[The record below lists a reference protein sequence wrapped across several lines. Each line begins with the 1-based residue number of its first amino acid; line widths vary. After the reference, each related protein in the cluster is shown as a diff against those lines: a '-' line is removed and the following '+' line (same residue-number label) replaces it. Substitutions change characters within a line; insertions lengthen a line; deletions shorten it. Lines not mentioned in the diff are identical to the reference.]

1 MNDLLTLYLADEASA
16 DTRALI
22 EDRARREPAFAA
34 RLAAARAVDLTA
46 AAVPA
51 PPLGDAELRSLKRT
65 RHAIFLRTLFWA
77 AGLFFTLLPLVFHG
91 DGDSVE
97 FLFLGRHPG
106 LVWAFWSVAAA
117 SWIGVLRDE
126 PRSGAGR
133 ALSLPAPRA
142 RPERDAALHRLGRLA
157 GADLDE
163 RDVHGSDGDDV
174 AALHI
179 GDTADRLAGTK

>member
-1 MNDLLTLYLADEASA
+1 MNVTDDVLNDLLTLYLADEASA

-117 SWIGVLRDE
+117 SWTAYYVMNRE
-126 PRSGAGR
+126 V
-133 ALSLPAPRA
+133 A
-142 RPERDAALHRLGRLA
+142 RTGL
-157 GADLDE
+157 
-163 RDVHGSDGDDV
+163 
-174 AALHI
+174 
-179 GDTADRLAGTK
+179 